1 MDHTAHRVLT
11 LVLVALFGLMLPGC
25 VAQREKDDIEKL
37 YRQAREQIIELQAQ
51 LEEAEL
57 RIAALQEEQGGADAA
72 MQARLD
78 AAIAE
83 RDRLRA
89 ALAEAEDRLRNAGT
103 TTIMLPQPLND
114 ALVALAEQY
123 PDLMTFDEARGMVKF
138 RSDLTFNSGSAEVK
152 AGAAES
158 LGRLARILATPV
170 ASEYEVRIVGHTD
183 NVRIS
188 RASTKAKHPTNW
200 HLSVHRAISV
210 KDVLERSGQS
220 PARMSVAGYGQYR
233 PVVPNGRN
241 GAEANRRVEIYLTPM
256 VAPGEAQPQPNA
268 AAPSMPE
275 PAMPATEDVA
285 EQAQTETTTN
295 EPPAMFK

>member
-1 MDHTAHRVLT
+1 MQRNVNRILT
-11 LVLVALFGLMLPGC
+11 LALVAMFGLTLPGC

-57 RIAALQEEQGGADAA
+57 RIDALQQQQTGADAA
-72 MQARLD
+72 MQAQLD
-78 AAIAE
+78 AAVAE
-83 RDRLRA
+83 RDRLRE

-103 TTIMLPQPLND
+103 TAIMLPQPLND
-114 ALVALAEQY
+114 ALVDLAEQY

-158 LGRLARILATPV
+158 LARLARILSTPL
-170 ASEYEVRIVGHTD
+170 AAEYEVRIVGHTD

-188 RASTKAKHPTNW
+188 RPSTRAKHPTNW

-210 KDVLERSGQS
+210 KDALEKAGQS

-241 GAEANRRVEIYLTPM
+241 GAEANRRVEIFLTPM
-256 VAPGEAQPQPNA
+256 VAPGEV
-268 AAPSMPE
+268 E
-275 PAMPATEDVA
+275 PAARTGAARTPVTEDVT
-285 EQAQTETTTN
+285 EQTGTEATAD